1 MAEEKGG
8 GKVSGS
14 ILLFYSFDVGDSI
27 DLGMVQEKGL
37 VAASDGSLS
46 HFFKNYHVPFFFRVR
61 PEQSHAVPVED
72 TSSVFS
78 KMYHFGVLSFCYR
91 VPFEEVLAE
100 DLLEVLKLRVIDIK
114 RHFDNKSEKEAQKVF
129 EAILSAT
136 VKPNFCNIKS
146 SYFAVQMNPFES
158 KITPK
163 EFKAQYGIKI
173 ASLLRL
179 ETQKLSDYQI
189 DDILSS
195 ITGYY
200 GQDLIIIDS
209 EGAFIY
215 DDEYFEAIE
224 FFELALVEKV
234 ELQYFDWLLDQK
246 LTYFYAQ
253 ESYKIPWQAYVPLV
267 SERLNLPVYRL
278 AKLRVDISV
287 ISERLEN
294 SINLAGDVYYSKLYS
309 MLLKKFF
316 LKERR
321 DSINRKLD
329 IIKDLY
335 TVHQDRL
342 DTIHE
347 GILTLVII
355 VLIALETFLAMMR

>member
-1 MAEEKGG
+1 MAEERGG
-8 GKVSGS
+8 QKVSGS

-27 DLGMVQEKGL
+27 DLNAVHEKGL

-46 HFFKNYHVPFFFRVR
+46 HFFKNYHVPLFFRVR
-61 PEQSHAVPVED
+61 PEQLHAVPVED
-72 TSSVFS
+72 TSSVYS

-91 VPFEEVLAE
+91 VPFEETLTE
-100 DLLEVLKLRVIDIK
+100 DLFEVLKMRVVDIK
-114 RHFDNKSEKEAQKVF
+114 RHFDNKSEKEAQNVF
-129 EAILSAT
+129 ESISSAI
-136 VKPNFCNIKS
+136 VQPNFCNLKS
-146 SYFAVQMNPFES
+146 SYFAVQMTPFES
-158 KITPK
+158 KMSQE
-163 EFKAQYGIKI
+163 EFKDQYGVKI

-195 ITGYY
+195 TTGYY

-224 FFELALVEKV
+224 FFELAIVEKI
-234 ELQYFDWLLDQK
+234 ELQYFDWMLDQK
-246 LTYFYAQ
+246 LTYFYVQ
-253 ESYKIPWQAYVPLV
+253 ESYRVPWQAYIPLI

-309 MLLKKFF
+309 VLLKKFF

-321 DSINRKLD
+321 DSINRKLE

-347 GILTLVII
+347 GILTFVII
-355 VLIALETFLAMMR
+355 ILIALETFFAMR